1 MADACGVHSKKGM
14 HGGARESTEATVYRW
29 VAESA
34 HKLTASDLEKRLAHR
49 CDGSRAAARRMIRKM
64 VTGGHLRFVYLY
76 GQSYIDLSF
85 QRPTPITRQL
95 LLVPPGCTPRPA
107 PGQHAIILAP
117 GAAFGDGH
125 HPTTRLA
132 LRGLATLWPSTD
144 GHPAPALQRG
154 LDIGTGSGILAIA
167 AARFGAERID
177 ALDLDPCALSEAR
190 LNVDHNR
197 LGHRIRLSGE
207 PLEKLSAT
215 YDLILANL
223 RLPTLCAIAPWI
235 GLHAHPQ
242 GHLVVSGFR
251 ESESAAL
258 RQAYPDHA
266 YRWRWR
272 EVQAGWCGAV
282 LQKNPK

>member
-1 MADACGVHSKKGM
+1 MVGAGSDPLNKGISGEM
-14 HGGARESTEATVYRW
+14 RASAEAAVYRW
-29 VAESA
+29 VAQSA
-34 HKLTASDLEKRLAHR
+34 RKMTAAHLEKRLARR
-49 CDGSRAAARRMIRKM
+49 CHKSRAAARRMIRQM
-64 VTGGHLRFVYLY
+64 VSGGRLRYIYIY

-85 QRPTPITRQL
+85 QRPTPITRQI
-95 LLVPPGCTPRPA
+95 LLVPPGCTPNPA
-107 PGQHAIILAP
+107 PDQQAVILSP

-132 LRGLATLWPSTD
+132 LKGLATLWSSTD

-167 AARFGAERID
+167 AARFGVQRID

-197 LGHRIRLSGE
+197 LGHRIRLSGQ
-207 PLEKLSAT
+207 PLEKLSTT

-235 GLHAHPQ
+235 ALHARPQ

-258 RQAYPDHA
+258 HRAYPDHA
-266 YRWRWR
+266 YTWRWR

-282 LQKNPK
+282 GQKKPQ